1 MTVQIEEEK
10 LNIIKECIKANPKFE
25 GNEDLFDDFVE
36 ETSKKAFLIVKSIK
50 NEDSLRTYLDKIIT
64 TVIIQK
70 VKDLGRKKTSTPKR
84 TISREEKEPITDI
97 KQEEIEIETEIE
109 VEAEEIEPAKET
121 KPVNKYAKVDVN
133 YNIIDIDDNDDD
145 DEIVIKKEVLQKLN
159 DSIAI
164 ANTTYPEKQY
174 LKLFELR
181 YKKNLKQKDIA
192 KELNITQSEVSER
205 LIGLME
211 EVKTVFNDG

>member
-1 MTVQIEEEK
+1 MAIEIEEEK
-10 LNIIKECIKANPKFE
+10 LNIIKERIEANPKFA
-25 GNEDLFDDFVE
+25 GNEDLFDDIVE
-36 ETSKKAFLIVKSIK
+36 ETSKKAFLIIKSIK
-50 NEDSLRTYLDKIIT
+50 NENSLKIYLDKIIT

-70 VKDLGRKKTSTPKR
+70 VKDTGRKQNSTPK
-84 TISREEKEPITDI
+84 TTTSRQTSIKKEEP
-97 KQEEIEIETEIE
+97 EEIEEIE
-109 VEAEEIEPAKET
+109 EEEIETPISES
-121 KPVNKYAKVDVN
+121 KPVNKYEKTNID

-145 DEIVIKKEVLQKLN
+145 DEIVIKKEVLQKLS

-164 ANTTYPEKQY
+164 ANNTYPEKQY

-181 YKKNLKQKDIA
+181 YKDNLKQKDIA